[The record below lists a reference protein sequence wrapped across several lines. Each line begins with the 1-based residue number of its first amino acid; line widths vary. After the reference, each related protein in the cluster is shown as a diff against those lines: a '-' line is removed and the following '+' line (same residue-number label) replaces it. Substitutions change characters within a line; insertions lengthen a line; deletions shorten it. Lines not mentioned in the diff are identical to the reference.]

1 VNGYN
6 QKPRVS
12 LTYKNFVRDKF
23 SDLPGKNIMPI
34 KIHSKKTLQSTKDIN
49 GYLSLIVERLKK
61 IEPYKIILFGS
72 CADGEI
78 HIDTDIDLIVVL
90 NEKGIIRSY
99 KEKVRNRMKVGKK
112 LLDIERQIPIDTLVY
127 TLDEW
132 ELFLNQKS
140 SFSKVVTDK
149 GIILYEANNER
160 LAQ

>member
-1 VNGYN
+1 MD
-6 QKPRVS
+6 S
-12 LTYKNFVRDKF
+12 
-23 SDLPGKNIMPI
+23 
-34 KIHSKKTLQSTKDIN
+34 
-49 GYLSLIVERLKK
+49 
-61 IEPYKIILFGS
+61 
-72 CADGEI
+72 
-78 HIDTDIDLIVVL
+78 DIDLIVVL

-99 KEKVRNRMKVGKK
+99 KEKVKNRMKVGRK

-149 GIILYEANNER
+149 GITLYEANNER

>member
-1 VNGYN
+1 MSIEINN
-6 QKPRVS
+6 
-12 LTYKNFVRDKF
+12 N
-23 SDLPGKNIMPI
+23 
-34 KIHSKKTLQSTKDIN
+34 KTLQSAKDIN

-61 IEPYKIILFGS
+61 IKPYKIILFGS
-72 CADGEI
+72 CADGET
-78 HIDTDIDLIVVL
+78 HVDSDIDLIVVL

-99 KEKVRNRMKVGKK
+99 KEKVKNRMKVGRK

-149 GIILYEANNER
+149 GITLYEANNER